1 MINISNVQTV
11 YHKGTEIIR
20 NFLKPNNKNQILDP
34 ISCIIRLGMLGF
46 KPEGS
51 KISINENKI
60 TFNENLFYQ
69 GFLRWHIGDSRDDLH
84 NLHNPIQKISEWY
97 DSNIQEIKNI
107 IEVAINGIK
116 NLKLAYET
124 ESIIQYTL
132 DRYIDILQNSLK
144 NKTEKKK
151 IIDKKD
157 MDLSSSI
164 LKEEIVQELESEKNN
179 DLKDS
184 QYIDKDLGEGN
195 NHIYNELKKLWTF
208 REIKIINGIFSE
220 INKKRTSQK
229 EELEAYLKS
238 LEVIVESK
246 ENQVL
251 SIIKKAY
258 TIL

>member
-1 MINISNVQTV
+1 MISISNVQTV
-11 YHKGTEIIR
+11 YHRGSEIFK
-20 NFLKPNNKNQILDP
+20 NFLKPSNKNQILDP

-46 KPEGS
+46 KPQGS

-60 TFNENLFYQ
+60 KFNENLFYQ

-107 IEVAINGIK
+107 IQVAINGIK
-116 NLKLAYET
+116 NLKLSYED
-124 ESIIQYTL
+124 ECIIQYTL
-132 DRYIDILQNSLK
+132 NHYISILQESLK
-144 NKTEKKK
+144 NKKEKK
-151 IIDKKD
+151 IIEKKD

-164 LKEEIVQELESEKNN
+164 LKDEVLQDLESEKNN

-184 QYIDKDLGEGN
+184 QCINKDLGEGS

-220 INKKRTSQK
+220 INKKQASHK

-246 ENQVL
+246 ENQVVSL
-251 SIIKKAY
+251 IKKAY